1 MTATNSNKTSFFWT
15 RYLNNL
21 KDNRKSLIVNIILNI
36 LGLPAMSIAT
46 MIMFWAESNDIE
58 DMVEAGCMTFFFIG
72 FCALGVIVLMGATV
86 ALSQYKYLY
95 KKTITD
101 MNYSLPLNGTQRFFA
116 DYLSGLTIYVVSLVI
131 SIIVSLI
138 MLGIGQIFI
147 DMNEMWEMMPFML
160 EIALIV
166 IMAMIQYYSITVF
179 ALTFCGNGFES
190 HFSVIAFIVM
200 IPATIGCLWLAI
212 IETSGFGI
220 ASQAIF
226 TKGIFTSTNPAG
238 AFAFFVQF
246 VEAYDDSYYD
256 SHKESLSKTAFMLVE
271 WVFTMLVSV
280 AVYVCSAWQLHK
292 FRKAE
297 DVSKPYVYRSFF
309 YAIMTMVVF
318 CILSLFITFKG
329 FIFAGIVICAV
340 IWFVMEIITRR
351 GFKKFWTAA
360 VGFVVSVVSVFAIC
374 GICKVT
380 DGFGAS
386 RHIPSALSVDYV
398 TIDMGGYSYDTLK
411 LDGIRFKD
419 KDVIKETI
427 ALNKDI
433 VDRHFN
439 KQNYSYN
446 EVNKSESDY
455 YYRSGIDVEIELT
468 YSGMTGSKTMR
479 SYTAYSGLLDNL
491 TKAILLSDEY
501 AEYSASQ
508 LGSRSYHDIQLSSTY
523 NLNLCDS
530 LYNSV
535 KHSPVTERQMNE
547 IRKAYETD
555 MKNMTE
561 DELINGKVYCYI
573 SNYWVLES
581 FENTIKVL
589 DADIKSIEDS
599 LNSVYVDF
607 ILEPAYVSNF
617 KNYVEKE
624 QTPYN
629 RYNYYGYDNYILVDK
644 ITSVT
649 TKTYR
654 ESSNETK
661 VSASIKKENVMELI
675 KNSTPII
682 IGEMPL
688 AEVIIDD
695 RVFYIRNT
703 PENAELI
710 EKLDKKNIN
719 KKVVEY
725 YDTIDEYYN
734 NYGWDEEY
742 A

>member
-1 MTATNSNKTSFFWT
+1 MTATNSSKTSFFWT

-21 KDNRKSLIVNIILNI
+21 KANKKSLIVNIILNI
-36 LGLPAMSIAT
+36 LGLPAMSIAI
-46 MIMFWAESNDIE
+46 MVMFWADGKEIE
-58 DMVEAGCMTFFFIG
+58 YAVEDGCFTFFVIG
-72 FCALGVIVLMGATV
+72 FFALSAVVLMGATV
-86 ALSQYKYLY
+86 AMSQYKYLY

-116 DYLSGLTIYVVSLVI
+116 DYLSGLTLYVVPLVI

-179 ALTFCGNGFES
+179 ALTFCGNTFEAN
-190 HFSVIAFIVM
+190 FSVISFIVM

-220 ASQAIF
+220 TEEAIF

-246 VEAYDDSYYD
+246 VDAYDSYDGY
-256 SHKESLSKTAFMLVE
+256 KESLSKTSFMLVE

-280 AVYVCSAWQLHK
+280 AVYVCSAWQLHR

-318 CILSLFITFKG
+318 CILSLFITFNG

-351 GFKKFWTAA
+351 GFKKFWTAG

-386 RHIPSALSVDYV
+386 KHIPSALSVDYV
-398 TIDMGGYSYDTLK
+398 TIDTGYNDTFRI
-411 LDGIRFKD
+411 DEDIRFKD
-419 KDVIKETI
+419 KDVIKEAI

-439 KQNYSYN
+439 PQNYSYN
-446 EVNKSESDY
+446 EVNKSEKYTYSRD
-455 YYRSGIDVEIELT
+455 IDINIDLT

-479 SYTAYSGLLDNL
+479 TYTIYSGMADNL
-491 TKAILLSDEY
+491 VKAILLSDEY

-508 LGSRSYHDIQLSSTY
+508 LGSRAYHDMQLSTTY
-523 NLNLCDS
+523 NLSLCDS

-535 KHSPVTERQMNE
+535 NHSSVTERQMNE

-573 SNYWVLES
+573 GNYWVLES

-589 DADIKSIEDS
+589 DTDIPSIEDS
-599 LNSVYVDF
+599 LDSVYVDF
-607 ILEPAYVSNF
+607 VLNPEFKSNF

-624 QTPYN
+624 KTIYN
-629 RYNYYGYDNYILVDK
+629 RYYYGYDNYILVDK
-644 ITSVT
+644 ITSVSPQDRYSYNDDE
-649 TKTYR
+649 KV
-654 ESSNETK
+654 
-661 VSASIKKENVMELI
+661 VSANVGKENVMELI

-688 AEVIIDD
+688 AKVIIGNNS
-695 RVFYIRNT
+695 FYIRNT
-703 PENAELI
+703 PENVELI

-719 KKVVEY
+719 KRVAEY
-725 YDTIDEYYN
+725 YDT
-734 NYGWDEEY
+734 YGWDEEY
-742 A
+742 T

>member
-1 MTATNSNKTSFFWT
+1 MTATNSNKTSFFWK

-21 KDNRKSLIVNIILNI
+21 KDSKKSLVVNIILNI

-46 MIMFWAESNDIE
+46 MIMFYAENNEIE
-58 DMVEAGCMTFFFIG
+58 TIVEDGCYTFFVIG
-72 FCALGVIVLMGATV
+72 FCTLGASVLMGATI

-116 DYLSGLTIYVVSLVI
+116 DYLSGLTIYVVPLVI

-138 MLGIGQIFI
+138 MLGTGQIFI
-147 DMNEMWEMMPFML
+147 DMNEMWETMPFML

-166 IMAMIQYYSITVF
+166 IMAMIQYYAITVF

-190 HFSVIAFIVM
+190 HFSVISFVVM

-212 IETSGFGI
+212 VETSGFGI
-220 ASQAIF
+220 ASEAIF

-238 AFAFFVQF
+238 AFAFFIKF
-246 VEAYDDSYYD
+246 VEAYDAYD
-256 SHKESLSKTAFMLVE
+256 GYKESLAKTAYMLAE
-271 WVFTMLVSV
+271 WVFTVLVSV
-280 AVYVCSAWQLHK
+280 AFYVCSAWQLHK

-309 YAIMTMVVF
+309 YAIMTMAVF
-318 CILSLFITFKG
+318 CILSLFIIFDG
-329 FIFAGIVICAV
+329 FIFAGVVICAV

-351 GFKKFWTAA
+351 GFKKFWTAG
-360 VGFVVSVVSVFAIC
+360 VSFVTAVVSVFAIC

-398 TIDMGGYSYDTLK
+398 TVDINCDNLY
-411 LDGIRFKD
+411 LDEIRFKD
-419 KDVIKETI
+419 KDVIKEAI
-427 ALNKDI
+427 ALNKDV

-439 KQNYSYN
+439 PQNYSYN
-446 EVNKSESDY
+446 EIKKLESSSY
-455 YYRSGIDVEIELT
+455 YGDVDIDIDLT

-479 SYTAYSGLLDNL
+479 RYKAYSGLADNL
-491 TKAILLSDEY
+491 VKAILLSDEY

-508 LGSRSYHDIQLSSTY
+508 LGSKSYRDMQLSTTY

-535 KHSPVTERQMNE
+535 SYSPVTERKMNE

-561 DELINGKVYCYI
+561 EELINGKVYCYI
-573 SNYWVLES
+573 NSYWVLES
-581 FENTIKVL
+581 FENTIKAL
-589 DADIKSIEDS
+589 DADIPPIDMDS
-599 LNSVYVDF
+599 FNRVYIDFVLNPQF
-607 ILEPAYVSNF
+607 TSNF

-624 QTPYN
+624 DNKLLYN
-629 RYNYYGYDNYILVDK
+629 YNYYSYDNCILVDK
-644 ITSVT
+644 ITSISPT
-649 TKTYR
+649 TNY
-654 ESSNETK
+654 SYGDDD
-661 VSASIKKENVMELI
+661 VVYASVGNKDVIELI

-688 AEVIIDD
+688 AKVIIEN

-710 EKLDKKNIN
+710 EKIDFGKSKNN
-719 KKVVEY
+719 KVS
-725 YDTIDEYYN
+725 YDD
-734 NYGWDEEY
+734 YGWDTEEVY
-742 A
+742 Y

>member
-21 KDNRKSLIVNIILNI
+21 KSNRKSLIVNIILNI
-36 LGLPAMSIAT
+36 LGLPAMSIAV
-46 MIMFWAESNDIE
+46 MVMFWAEDKKMEYAVE
-58 DMVEAGCMTFFFIG
+58 DGCMTFVVIG
-72 FCALGVIVLMGATV
+72 FIALSAVVLMGATI
-86 ALSQYKYLY
+86 ALAQYKYLY

-116 DYLSGLTIYVVSLVI
+116 DYLSGLTLYVVPLVI
-131 SIIVSLI
+131 SIIISLI

-147 DMNEMWEMMPFML
+147 DMNDMWEMMPFML

-179 ALTFCGNGFES
+179 ALTFCGNGFEA
-190 HFSVIAFIVM
+190 HFSVISFIVM

-212 IETSGFGI
+212 IQTSGFGI
-220 ASQAIF
+220 AEEAIF

-246 VEAYDDSYYD
+246 VEAYDMYD
-256 SHKESLSKTAFMLVE
+256 GYKESLSKTSFMLVE
-271 WVFTMLVSV
+271 WVFTMLISV
-280 AVYVCSAWQLHK
+280 AFYVCSAWQLHK

-309 YAIMTMVVF
+309 YVIMTMVVF
-318 CILSLFITFKG
+318 CILSLFIIFDG

-351 GFKKFWTAA
+351 GFKKFWTAGVSFA
-360 VGFVVSVVSVFAIC
+360 VSVISVFAIC
-374 GICKVT
+374 GICNVT

-398 TIDMGGYSYDTLK
+398 TIDTNYNDSFRIDEN
-411 LDGIRFKD
+411 IRFKD
-419 KDVIKETI
+419 KDVIKETV

-439 KQNYSYN
+439 PQNYSYN
-446 EVNKSESDY
+446 EIKIADKYTYSRDVDIN
-455 YYRSGIDVEIELT
+455 IDLT

-479 SYTAYSGLLDNL
+479 SYTVYSGMADNL
-491 TKAILLSDEY
+491 IKAILLSDEY
-501 AEYSASQ
+501 AEYSANE
-508 LGSRSYHDIQLSSTY
+508 LGSRVYADGRDYGIKY

-530 LYNSV
+530 VYNSV
-535 KHSPVTERQMNE
+535 NHSSVTERQMNE

-573 SNYWVLES
+573 DTYWVLES
-581 FENTIKVL
+581 FENTIKAL
-589 DADIKSIEDS
+589 DADIPPIDMDS
-599 LNSVYVDF
+599 FDSVYVDF
-607 ILEPAYVSNF
+607 VLNPKFESNF

-624 QTPYN
+624 QTKTMYY
-629 RYNYYGYDNYILVDK
+629 RYNYYGYDSYILVDK
-644 ITSVT
+644 ITSVSQT
-649 TKTYR
+649 RTYY
-654 ESSNETK
+654 STDDNA
-661 VSASIKKENVMELI
+661 VSASVGNRDVIELI

-688 AEVIIDD
+688 AKAIVND
-695 RVFYIRNT
+695 RVLYIRNT

-710 EKLDKKNIN
+710 EKIDFGKSKNN
-719 KKVVEY
+719 KIS
-725 YDTIDEYYN
+725 YDD
-734 NYGWDEEY
+734 YGWDEEY